1 MPLQRGDVYGRY
13 AFSGV
18 LERRCVK
25 IQAMSA
31 EEEVLEHTQHAQDPF
46 DKVVAGTMAI
56 IAASLAIVSVLG
68 QHYNTEKLLSQQRAS
83 DQWAF
88 YQAKD
93 IRHYIAQSSGDLL
106 GAVKGEPGAIKKYA
120 GDSDRYKKQ
129 TVEIQNKALDFEKER
144 DKMGREAD
152 SYHRSEVFLELAIVL
167 SSLSIL
173 TKRRPLFIGAV
184 ACALVGASIALYGWV
199 AFDLMAS

>member
-1 MPLQRGDVYGRY
+1 
-13 AFSGV
+13 
-18 LERRCVK
+18 
-25 IQAMSA
+25 MSA
-31 EEEVLEHTQHAQDPF
+31 EEEVAEHSQHAQDPF

-93 IRHYIAQSSGDLL
+93 TRHYIAQSAADTLTNVKGDAA
-106 GAVKGEPGAIKKYA
+106 AVKKYND
-120 GDSDRYKKQ
+120 DSNRYKKQ
-129 TVEIQNKALDFEKER
+129 TADIQREALDFEKER

-152 SYHRSEVFLELAIVL
+152 FFHFGEVFLELAIVL

-173 TKRRPLFIGAV
+173 TKRKPLFAG
-184 ACALVGASIALYGWV
+184 ALVAGIAGALIAAYGWV
-199 AFDLMAS
+199 VFGLIGHA